1 MLRNREQCF
10 EPLQFSYGSFNPLS
24 KGSGIYAAFLL
35 GFLRMPGEAE
45 PGLSE
50 VNLPMALQV
59 IPVPA
64 TALSEDPE

>member
-1 MLRNREQCF
+1 MLRTFTVFLWQ
-10 EPLQFSYGSFNPLS
+10 L
-24 KGSGIYAAFLL
+24 LL

>member
-1 MLRNREQCF
+1 
-10 EPLQFSYGSFNPLS
+10 
-24 KGSGIYAAFLL
+24 
-35 GFLRMPGEAE
+35 MPGEAE

-59 IPVPA
+59 TQVPA